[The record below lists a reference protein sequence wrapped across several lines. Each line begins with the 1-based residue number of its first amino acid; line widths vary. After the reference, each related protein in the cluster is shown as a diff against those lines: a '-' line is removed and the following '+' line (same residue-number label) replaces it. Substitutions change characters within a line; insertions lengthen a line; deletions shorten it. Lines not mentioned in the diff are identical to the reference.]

1 MRRFKEDDIVYV
13 TLPTEESVIGRV
25 YRSQSKG
32 DAVVLCA
39 VNFKEGV
46 RLKIVDV
53 DNLKI
58 LRKRKPVYITGFKW
72 AAILLLVETL
82 LASIQKMVVCS
93 LKGDAPASTV
103 VIVSIYALIGTF
115 FVCKGIWDLLTTL
128 RNKKILERKEEWQRD
143 F

>member
-58 LRKRKPVYITGFKW
+58 LRKSKW
-72 AAILLLVETL
+72 AAILLLVESL
-82 LASIQKMVVCS
+82 LASIQKMVVLS

-128 RNKKILERKEEWQRD
+128 RNKKILERK
-143 F
+143 